1 MGARARDVKGAN
13 PFTGP
18 LVFKAPAGW
27 SIRRGL
33 YELHESRHVDF
44 DPRWDDLDRTPWET
58 LGYTPGDSMRREVGD
73 GVVDLGDEV
82 ESALDPDVVR
92 ALRGMR

>member
-1 MGARARDVKGAN
+1 M
-13 PFTGP
+13 
-18 LVFKAPAGW
+18 
-27 SIRRGL
+27 
-33 YELHESRHVDF
+33 
-44 DPRWDDLDRTPWET
+44 RWDDLDRTPWET